1 MAPRKKDEKENLID
15 INCIDKNERE
25 QPIVEIKDEKE
36 KININEPRIKIYDII
51 LNFLKLIGKIILNF
65 IIGTFKIFIVYFG
78 WIVMHYTAS
87 HMYTKLCVPETW
99 YGFFISPFLTSTPH
113 CQGLRW
119 IVYNG
124 ANTINSMW
132 VLIGTWLCSKI
143 LFTTQNENLSA

>member
-1 MAPRKKDEKENLID
+1 MAPRRKDEKENVID
-15 INCIDKNERE
+15 VNSIDKISQEP
-25 QPIVEIKDEKE
+25 QVFEINDKDKE
-36 KININEPRIKIYDII
+36 KEPRINLYNLIV
-51 LNFLKLIGKIILNF
+51 NFLKLIGKIFVNF
-65 IIGTFKIFIVYFG
+65 IIGTFKISIVYFI

-143 LFTTQNENLSA
+143 IFTTQNENLAG

>member
-65 IIGTFKIFIVYFG
+65 IIGTFKIFIV
-78 WIVMHYTAS
+78 
-87 HMYTKLCVPETW
+87 
-99 YGFFISPFLTSTPH
+99 
-113 CQGLRW
+113 
-119 IVYNG
+119 
-124 ANTINSMW
+124 
-132 VLIGTWLCSKI
+132 
-143 LFTTQNENLSA
+143 